1 MVAPSKCIDFLKK
14 ISYST
19 DSFTALCTIGFGDL
33 VPMKSQDLT
42 SGIQTLEYVVRGIY
56 ITLGLCLMSSL
67 ICAAVSAVR
76 MVDRWDVCRGN
87 RCE

>member
-1 MVAPSKCIDFLKK
+1 MLKWQRHRSVLIFLKK
-14 ISYST
+14 SLT
-19 DSFTALCTIGFGDL
+19 DSFTALCTIGFGDM
-33 VPMKSQDLT
+33 VPMKSQDLN

-76 MVDRWDVCRGN
+76 MVDRN